1 MKLPYE
7 LYTQQRIVNHLEN
20 SSPTKFM
27 YSFSRAPRFPNIER
41 RGYSDAFYV
50 FPGIGSGRKV
60 GIGYGTKYDFTKN
73 KVRTEITG
81 IKRDFD
87 VGTKPRGVSYSFGES
102 RSKFGKVCTP
112 GNKLIDKNIP
122 GPGKYY
128 SIINTMGHMGSP
140 KYTLRPKCGG
150 ESNMSKT
157 MRNPGPGSYDP
168 VVKINAKGK
177 YPISRCPNTSGRN
190 FGIDGIQRFP
200 NLRCKLNKILFLLLL
215 YR

>member
-27 YSFSRAPRFPNIER
+27 YSFSRAQRFPSVDR

-50 FPGIGSGRKV
+50 FPGIGQGQKV
-60 GIGYGTKYDFTKN
+60 GIGYGTKYDFTKSR
-73 KVRTEITG
+73 VRTEIIG

-87 VGTKPRGVSYSFGES
+87 VGSKPRGFSYSFGES

-112 GNKLIDKNIP
+112 GNKIIDKSVP

-140 KYTLRPKCGG
+140 KHI
-150 ESNMSKT
+150 E
-157 MRNPGPGSYDP
+157 
-168 VVKINAKGK
+168 
-177 YPISRCPNTSGRN
+177 
-190 FGIDGIQRFP
+190 
-200 NLRCKLNKILFLLLL
+200 
-215 YR
+215 